1 MRYACKFVLKY
12 NIMEGELM
20 KKNNSKKERYEKL
33 VAACEPFRE
42 AKRETIHTLAGI
54 GRKHKL
60 LRYPILAA
68 LVVFIFI
75 YNVILYGCI
84 QLKLRE
90 KFARG
95 VALVMTITLVFTGV
109 NLTVFATTEKADD
122 GANPKGVI
130 TAFRSLDETVAEQ
143 SLTVGAKENEINFPD
158 TMIVTLETE
167 RDEELRVDT
176 ASGEDAVPE
185 AGSEPAENPV
195 SDVGTAM
202 ETSIDVKWK
211 LDIAASTSEIFDS
224 SKEGS
229 RYVYVPVISDK
240 YTLAE
245 GISLPEITVTV
256 KSREDVS
263 LPGNSITS
271 ESGTDGSIH
280 NLTERIAALPDVQ
293 EYMEKE
299 PDIDNWTEDE
309 EAYEKAYT
317 EWMEGLY
324 AYAQEALSIQE
335 ELATLSEKE
344 QAQIPEEALA
354 KLTAWVEAA
363 GSLSDSG
370 AMLAA
375 DETAVPG
382 IITSDQEWS
391 EQTLTAGTYTINS
404 GVTVTVS
411 GRLTVS
417 GNVTINGGGR
427 LVRAGG
433 YTQGASGSYGDK
445 SALFYISGGTLTLND
460 ITIDGNQVNAMGPA
474 VYITSGT
481 VNMEDGA
488 VIQNNY
494 NMNAGTTG
502 VYAGGGIYCGGTLN
516 INGGIIRNCKTT
528 GEIDS
533 NAYAHAGGG
542 IYLKGT
548 CSMTSGS
555 ITGNSA
561 SNGGGIYLASNGA
574 KLTVSGGTISGNKI
588 NSNGVGI
595 GVYYSTHNSA
605 SSKLY
610 IGGEG
615 NIEDNIYLDNTSG
628 ALCPQITSSLRHK
641 ITLKCSSREEGKV
654 LAKGS
659 GYTLTSVDVSKI
671 SMADT
676 TLFSKL
682 DKANNQIVLST
693 TEEAEAEWQESP
705 GGAWQTGRFV
715 TALEKVYSGGTIR
728 LLKDIV
734 FNEKVEVNKTVTIT
748 SKDAG
753 NPYTITRM
761 PTGEYGNITLTGSG
775 NLTLTNIIYD
785 GNGEWI
791 SGENAVKQS
800 LIKVGDANNTETLLT
815 LGSGCVI
822 CNGYK
827 AGGSGV
833 IAVYGKM
840 IMNSGAVIENCEVTG
855 TGGAVWV
862 SSNGTFTMNGGTIKS
877 CKAGGGGS
885 AVSIDGACTMAGGSI
900 TGNTDTSD
908 KSCAVYLRDSG
919 SGKLTLSGISVSGN
933 TYSVYNDGKSVS
945 VTGNSTL
952 SGNIYTTNAI
962 TASGTAVSGLTST
975 YTIKMSSVT
984 NGTTVV
990 TGSKDTQHYK
1000 LDDSEFALTPA
1011 SSGTS
1016 LIAGRIYTVTY
1027 NKNSGTIA
1035 NESNYTSYTY
1045 GTGLT
1050 LPTPTRTGYTFGG
1063 WYESSGFTGSKVTS
1077 ISTTATGNKTYYA
1090 KWTANTYTVT
1100 YNKNSGTI
1108 ANESNYTSYTYGT
1121 GLTLPTPT
1129 RTGYTFGGWYE
1140 NSGFTGS
1147 RVTSISTTA
1156 TGNKTYYAKWTA
1168 NTYTV
1173 TYNKNSGTIANE
1185 SSYTSYTYG
1194 TGLTLPTPTRTGY
1207 TFGGWYENSG
1217 FTGSKVTGISTTAT
1231 GNKTY
1236 YAKWSSAG
1244 KQIDETS
1251 FPDAVFREYIS
1262 GLEFDKNGDGYLS
1275 DEEIAAVNTISVA
1288 NKNISDLK
1296 GIELFTELT
1305 TLDCHGNKLST
1316 LDVSSITELTLLR
1329 CESNQLTA
1337 LDVSSNT
1344 KLEKLY
1350 CYTNQLSA
1358 LDVGSNTALTTLHCY
1373 QNKLSTLD
1381 VSNNTELI
1389 TLYCHNNQLGTLDVS
1404 GNTKLTTLYCQSNQ
1418 LTALD
1423 VSGNTKL
1430 TTLYC
1435 SKNQLTSLDVSSMEL
1450 KNFDCANN
1458 KYTVTACLLD
1468 FDALPEGFSVSK
1480 AGDWTNA
1487 KLTDDNKLLYLGGD
1501 GTAAVTYTYDCGN
1514 DKTATFTL
1522 QFPKHSCDKVDK
1534 KDAACDEDGNIEY
1547 YKCTK
1552 CSYTFSKT
1560 TPEAEADIVKA
1571 DDIVIAATGHEY
1583 GDWSVTTKP
1592 TLTTKGEAERVCTK
1606 NSEHKETQELPALSD
1621 TSVWTKDNSKHVE
1634 PTEEKTGKDVYISE
1648 YGEVEVTLPK
1658 KEHTHSGREV
1668 VAAEP
1673 TCTASGNKAYYTCS
1687 CGKWFS
1693 DRGCTTEVTAQDV
1706 TIGAKGHKAVIDP
1719 AKAATCTETGL
1730 SNGSHC
1736 SVCNYVIKAQTVTAA
1751 LGHTYGGDY
1760 NHDAERHW
1768 KVCSR
1773 CGAYNTKQNHIYDN
1787 DKDADCNTCGYKRV
1801 ISNDEHPTPP
1811 LPVLPP
1817 STSQPPVVVHPT
1829 PPPSGST
1836 NLPSQSQP
1844 TSPEQSRPNDTSD
1857 NSQEDKKEQENTET
1871 PEETEEP
1878 SETEKEKF
1886 TEADGKQMIPVS
1898 VDNGTLTISGEP
1910 VATGNVEGMID
1921 NGTVLKLGNGAIIVT
1936 VACAE
1941 QEYTAGVADTI
1952 AVANTVLMPEQF
1964 EHVNKGQI
1972 IEIRIDV
1979 KDISGKVPQQ
1989 DIEVIEKGIE
1999 EYQKEV
2005 SGLKL
2010 GMYIDISVSVKIGEG
2025 DWNAITE
2032 TGEPIEVIIGIPEKL
2047 QGKGRSYYIIRAHE
2061 GVHTVMSDM
2070 DDDPGTITIST
2081 GMFSSYAIAYAE
2093 AEARDASKC
2102 GLCHICPTFL
2112 GICCFVWLL
2121 IIIFATVIV
2130 IILLRKKKK
2139 ENKLS

>member
-1 MRYACKFVLKY
+1 MHRMRYAREGVLKY
-12 NIMEGELM
+12 NIMEGEPM
-20 KKNNSKKERYEKL
+20 KKHISKKERYEKL

-60 LRYPILAA
+60 LRYPILVA
-68 LVVFIFI
+68 LLVFIFI

-95 VALVMTITLVFTGV
+95 VALVMTVTLVFTGV
-109 NLTVFATTEKADD
+109 NLTVFATTGKADD

-158 TMIVTLETE
+158 TLIVTLEKE

-195 SDVGTAM
+195 SDAGTAM
-202 ETSIDVKWK
+202 ETSIDVKWQ

-245 GISLPEITVTV
+245 GVSLPEITVTV
-256 KSREDVS
+256 ESSSEDVS

-363 GSLSDSG
+363 GLLSDSG
-370 AMLAA
+370 VMLAV
-375 DETAVPG
+375 DGTAVPG
-382 IITSDQEWS
+382 VITSDQEWS

-433 YTQGASGSYGDK
+433 YAQGASGSYGDK
-445 SALFYISGGTLTLND
+445 SALFYISGGTLTLNN

-481 VNMEDGA
+481 VNMEQGS

-494 NMNAGTTG
+494 NMNTGTTG
-502 VYAGGGIYCGGTLN
+502 VYAAGGIYCGGTLN

-528 GEIDS
+528 GEIDC

-542 IYLKGT
+542 IYLKGI

-628 ALCPQITSSLRHK
+628 ALCPEITSSLRHK

-676 TLFSKL
+676 TLFSRL
-682 DKANNQIVLST
+682 DKANNQIILST

-827 AGGSGV
+827 TGGSGV

-885 AVSIDGACTMAGGSI
+885 AVSIDGACTLAGGSI

-1000 LDDSEFALTPA
+1000 LDDSEFGLIPA

-1016 LIAGRIYTVTY
+1016 LIAGRIYTVAY

-1035 NESNYTSYTY
+1035 NESSYTSYTY

-1050 LPTPTRTGYTFGG
+1050 LPTPTRTGY
-1063 WYESSGFTGSKVTS
+1063 
-1077 ISTTATGNKTYYA
+1077 I
-1090 KWTANTYTVT
+1090 
-1100 YNKNSGTI
+1100 
-1108 ANESNYTSYTYGT
+1108 
-1121 GLTLPTPT
+1121 
-1129 RTGYTFGGWYE
+1129 FGGWYE

-1147 RVTSISTTA
+1147 KVTSISTTA

-1217 FTGSKVTGISTTAT
+1217 FTGSKVTSISTNATGNKTYYAKWTANTYTVTYNKNSGTIANESNYTSYTYETGLTLPTPTRTGYTFGGWYENSGFTGSKVTSISTSAT

-1244 KQIDETS
+1244 IAIDETS
-1251 FPDAVFREYIS
+1251 IPDAVFREYIS

-1275 DEEIAAVNTISVA
+1275 DEEIAAVNKISVA

-1316 LDVSSITELTLLR
+1316 LDVSSNTKLTQLS
-1329 CESNQLTA
+1329 CYNNQLST

-1350 CYTNQLSA
+1350 CYTNQISA

-1373 QNKLSTLD
+1373 QNQLSTLD

-1389 TLYCHNNQLGTLDVS
+1389 TLYCHNNKLTTLDVS

-1423 VSGNTKL
+1423 VSDNIKL

-1435 SKNQLTSLDVSSMEL
+1435 SKNQLTSLDVSNTEL

-1522 QFPKHSCDKVDK
+1522 RFPKHSCDKVDK
-1534 KDAACDEDGNIEY
+1534 KDATCDEDGNVEY

-1552 CSYTFSKT
+1552 CDYKFSRVM
-1560 TPEAEADIVKA
+1560 PETEDDIMLA

-1592 TLTTKGEAERVCTK
+1592 TLPTKGEAERVCAKNSEHKETQELPALSDTSVWTKDNSKHVEPTEEQTGKDVYTSEYGEVEVTLPKKAHTHVWGGWSVTTKPTLIATGKAERVCAK

-1634 PTEEKTGKDVYISE
+1634 PTEEKMGKDVYTSE
-1648 YGEVEVTLPK
+1648 YGEVEVMLPK
-1658 KEHTHSGREV
+1658 KEH
-1668 VAAEP
+1668 
-1673 TCTASGNKAYYTCS
+1673 
-1687 CGKWFS
+1687 
-1693 DRGCTTEVTAQDV
+1693 
-1706 TIGAKGHKAVIDP
+1706 I
-1719 AKAATCTETGL
+1719 
-1730 SNGSHC
+1730 
-1736 SVCNYVIKAQTVTAA
+1736 
-1751 LGHTYGGDY
+1751 HTYSEEWKSDDTG
-1760 NHDAERHW
+1760 HW

-1773 CGAYNTKQNHIYDN
+1773 CGAYNTKQSHIYDN

-1801 ISNDEHPTPP
+1801 ISNDEQPTSPTKPP
-1811 LPVLPP
+1811 E
-1817 STSQPPVVVHPT
+1817 
-1829 PPPSGST
+1829 
-1836 NLPSQSQP
+1836 QSQP
-1844 TSPEQSRPNDTSD
+1844 TSPTKPPEQSQPTSPTKPPEQ
-1857 NSQEDKKEQENTET
+1857 SQPTSPTNPPEQSEDKKEPESTET
-1871 PEETEEP
+1871 PQS
-1878 SETEKEKF
+1878 SEQTS
-1886 TEADGKQMIPVS
+1886 EAENDKVPEGDGKQTIPVS
-1898 VDNGTLTISGEP
+1898 VDNGKLTISGESA
-1910 VATGNVEGMID
+1910 ATGNVVGMPAAD
-1921 NGTVLKLGNGAIIVT
+1921 TVLKLGTGAIIVT
-1936 VACAE
+1936 VVCAA

-1952 AVANTVLMPEQF
+1952 AVANTVLTSEQF
-1964 EHVNKGQI
+1964 EHVNNGGT

-1979 KDISGKVPQQ
+1979 KDISGKVPEQ
-1989 DIEVIEKGIE
+1989 DKEVIEKGIE

-2005 SGLKL
+2005 SGLTL
-2010 GMYIDISVSVKIGEG
+2010 GMYIDISMFVKIGDG
-2025 DWNAITE
+2025 DWDAVTE

-2047 QGKGRSYYIIRAHE
+2047 QEEGRVYYIIRAHD

-2070 DDDPGTITIST
+2070 DNETETITIST

-2093 AEARDASKC
+2093 AEEAGADDGAKC

-2112 GICCFVWLL
+2112 GICYFVWLV
-2121 IIIFATVIV
+2121 IIIVVMILVISL
-2130 IILLRKKKK
+2130 ILWRKRK
-2139 ENKLS
+2139 EENTLS

>member
-1 MRYACKFVLKY
+1 MHRMRYAREYVLKY

-20 KKNNSKKERYEKL
+20 KKHISKKERYEKL

-68 LVVFIFI
+68 LLVFIFI

-95 VALVMTITLVFTGV
+95 VALVMTVTLVFTGV
-109 NLTVFATTEKADD
+109 NLTVFATTGKADD

-143 SLTVGAKENEINFPD
+143 SLTVEAKENEINFPD
-158 TMIVTLETE
+158 TLIVTLETE
-167 RDEELRVDT
+167 RDEELRADT
-176 ASGEDAVPE
+176 ASEGDAVPE
-185 AGSEPAENPV
+185 AGAESAADAV
-195 SDVGTAM
+195 SHTA
-202 ETSIDVKWK
+202 EDDKTEVLVNVKWQ
-211 LDIAASTSEIFDS
+211 LDKTASTSEIFDS

-245 GISLPEITVTV
+245 GVSLPEITVTV
-256 KSREDVS
+256 ESSSEDVS

-363 GSLSDSG
+363 GLLSDSG
-370 AMLAA
+370 VMLAV
-375 DETAVPG
+375 DGTAVPG
-382 IITSDQEWS
+382 VITSDQEWS

-433 YTQGASGSYGDK
+433 YAQGASGSYGDK
-445 SALFYISGGTLTLND
+445 SALFYISGGTLTLNN

-481 VNMEDGA
+481 VNMEQGS

-494 NMNAGTTG
+494 NMNTGTTG
-502 VYAGGGIYCGGTLN
+502 VYAAGGIYCGGTLN

-542 IYLKGT
+542 IYLKGI

-628 ALCPQITSSLRHK
+628 ALCPEITSSLRHK

-676 TLFSKL
+676 TLFSRL
-682 DKANNQIVLST
+682 DKANNQIILST

-827 AGGSGV
+827 TGGSGV

-862 SSNGTFTMNGGTIKS
+862 SSKGTFTMNGGTIKS

-885 AVSIDGACTMAGGSI
+885 AVSIDGTCTLAGGSI

-908 KSCAVYLRDSG
+908 KSCAVYLRNSG

-945 VTGNSTL
+945 VIGNSTL
-952 SGNIYTTNAI
+952 SGSIYTTNAI
-962 TASGTAVSGLTST
+962 TAGGTAVSGLTST

-1000 LDDSEFALTPA
+1000 LDDSEFGLIPE

-1016 LIAGRIYTVTY
+1016 LIAGRIYT
-1027 NKNSGTIA
+1027 I
-1035 NESNYTSYTY
+1035 
-1045 GTGLT
+1045 
-1050 LPTPTRTGYTFGG
+1050 
-1063 WYESSGFTGSKVTS
+1063 
-1077 ISTTATGNKTYYA
+1077 
-1090 KWTANTYTVT
+1090 
-1100 YNKNSGTI
+1100 
-1108 ANESNYTSYTYGT
+1108 
-1121 GLTLPTPT
+1121 
-1129 RTGYTFGGWYE
+1129 
-1140 NSGFTGS
+1140 
-1147 RVTSISTTA
+1147 
-1156 TGNKTYYAKWTA
+1156 
-1168 NTYTV
+1168 

-1217 FTGSKVTGISTTAT
+1217 FTGSKVTSISTTAT

-1244 KQIDETS
+1244 IAIDETS
-1251 FPDAVFREYIS
+1251 IPDAVFREYIS

-1275 DEEIAAVNTISVA
+1275 DEEIAAVNKISVA

-1316 LDVSSITELTLLR
+1316 LDVSSNTKLTQLSCYNNQLSTLDVSSNTELTLLR

-1350 CYTNQLSA
+1350 CYTNQISA

-1373 QNKLSTLD
+1373 QNQLSTLD

-1389 TLYCHNNQLGTLDVS
+1389 TLYCHNNKLTTLDVS

-1423 VSGNTKL
+1423 VSDNIKL

-1435 SKNQLTSLDVSSMEL
+1435 SKNQLTSLDVSNTAL
-1450 KNFDCANN
+1450 KNFDCADN
-1458 KYTVTACLLD
+1458 KYTVSACLLD

-1522 QFPKHSCDKVDK
+1522 RFPKHSCDKVDK

-1552 CSYTFSKT
+1552 CDYKFSKVM
-1560 TPEAEADIVKA
+1560 PETEDDIVKA
-1571 DDIVIAATGHEY
+1571 DDIVIVATGHEY

-1592 TLTTKGEAERVCTK
+1592 ALTTKGEAERVCAK

-1621 TSVWTKDNSKHVE
+1621 TSIWTKDNSKHIE
-1634 PTEEKTGKDVYISE
+1634 PTEEQTGKDVYTSE

-1658 KEHTHSGREV
+1658 KEH
-1668 VAAEP
+1668 
-1673 TCTASGNKAYYTCS
+1673 
-1687 CGKWFS
+1687 
-1693 DRGCTTEVTAQDV
+1693 
-1706 TIGAKGHKAVIDP
+1706 I
-1719 AKAATCTETGL
+1719 
-1730 SNGSHC
+1730 
-1736 SVCNYVIKAQTVTAA
+1736 
-1751 LGHTYGGDY
+1751 HTYSEEWKSDDTG
-1760 NHDAERHW
+1760 HW

-1773 CGAYNTKQNHIYDN
+1773 CGAYNTKQSHIYDN

-1801 ISNDEHPTPP
+1801 ISNDEQPTSPTKPP
-1811 LPVLPP
+1811 E
-1817 STSQPPVVVHPT
+1817 
-1829 PPPSGST
+1829 
-1836 NLPSQSQP
+1836 QSQP
-1844 TSPEQSRPNDTSD
+1844 TSPTNQPEQS
-1857 NSQEDKKEQENTET
+1857 EDKKEPESTET
-1871 PEETEEP
+1871 PQS
-1878 SETEKEKF
+1878 SEQTS
-1886 TEADGKQMIPVS
+1886 EAENDKVPEGDGKQTIPVS
-1898 VDNGTLTISGEP
+1898 VDNGKLTISGESA
-1910 VATGNVEGMID
+1910 ATGNVVGMPAAD
-1921 NGTVLKLGNGAIIVT
+1921 TVLKLGTGAIIVT
-1936 VACAE
+1936 VVCAE

-1952 AVANTVLMPEQF
+1952 AVANTVLTSEQF
-1964 EHVNKGQI
+1964 EHVNNGGT

-1979 KDISGKVPQQ
+1979 KDISGKVPEQ
-1989 DIEVIEKGIE
+1989 DKEVIEKGIE

-2005 SGLKL
+2005 SGLTL
-2010 GMYIDISVSVKIGEG
+2010 GMYIDISMFVKIGDG
-2025 DWNAITE
+2025 DWDAVTE
-2032 TGEPIEVIIGIPEKL
+2032 TGEPIEVVIGIPEKL
-2047 QGKGRSYYIIRAHE
+2047 QEEGRTYYIIRAHD

-2070 DDDPGTITIST
+2070 DNETETITIST

-2093 AEARDASKC
+2093 AEEVGADDGAKC

-2112 GICCFVWLL
+2112 GICYFVWLV
-2121 IIIFATVIV
+2121 IIIVV
-2130 IILLRKKKK
+2130 IILVISLILWRKRK
-2139 ENKLS
+2139 EENTLS